1 MKERGYLPRRKG
13 AADAPRGSDCCIT
26 FRHNA
31 NELLYAL
38 VLAIVKFIPRLIPP
52 PRTPNTARSWRERH
66 APEKAL
72 GASQIGING

>member
-1 MKERGYLPRRKG
+1 M
-13 AADAPRGSDCCIT
+13 PRGSDCCTT

-38 VLAIVKFIPRLIPP
+38 VSAIVKFIAILFTPP
-52 PRTPNTARSWRERH
+52 HTPNTPRSWQERH

-72 GASQIGING
+72 GASQIDVNG